1 MNLHPIFAFQI
12 NHMASE
18 NIIEEKKQDQ
28 ALITEN
34 NEENKKKIF
43 IESSACYSIISLS
56 CFLNFYDIK
65 LPYRDYSVLR
75 IWL

>member
-1 MNLHPIFAFQI
+1 
-12 NHMASE
+12 MASE